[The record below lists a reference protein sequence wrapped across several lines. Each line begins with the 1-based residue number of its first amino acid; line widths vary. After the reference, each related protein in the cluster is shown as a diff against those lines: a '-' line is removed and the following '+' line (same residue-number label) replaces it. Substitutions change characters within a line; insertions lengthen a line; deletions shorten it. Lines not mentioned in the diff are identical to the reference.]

1 VTAPAVW
8 SVTVPTSSV
17 DADGK
22 VVVDVVLT
30 DGAADQGTLELRV
43 TAGRV
48 MSALWTPV
56 DGAVPVS
63 NRGLWSTT

>member
-1 VTAPAVW
+1 MSTPAQWAAPTPTA
-8 SVTVPTSSV
+8 TV
-17 DADGK
+17 DADGT